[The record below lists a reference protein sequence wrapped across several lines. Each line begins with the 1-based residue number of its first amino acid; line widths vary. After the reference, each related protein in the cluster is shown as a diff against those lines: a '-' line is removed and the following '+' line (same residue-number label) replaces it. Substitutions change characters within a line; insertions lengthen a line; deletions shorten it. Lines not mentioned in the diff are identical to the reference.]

1 MASNIRVEQKWGGF
15 FFDRDIE
22 ACKPTLMMHSVATI
36 IVRSPTDVFQF
47 SAERG
52 VSVFDALR
60 SLTGDSMPSCIFL
73 VPGGV
78 FEARISL
85 PVRFVVSEDDMQL
98 YAEVPSA
105 LRVHPSSFQPAEN
118 LASCIAV
125 LTARGIFVLKRPW
138 TDCG

>member
-15 FFDRDIE
+15 FFDRDVE

-52 VSVFDALR
+52 VSVLDALR

-73 VPGGV
+73 VPGGSK
-78 FEARISL
+78 FCSL
-85 PVRFVVSEDDMQL
+85 
-98 YAEVPSA
+98 
-105 LRVHPSSFQPAEN
+105 
-118 LASCIAV
+118 
-125 LTARGIFVLKRPW
+125 
-138 TDCG
+138 